1 VTGEENPG
9 VNHIAFQVPDVA
21 AAHRELQAQGL
32 NLPGAPHL
40 VASTGRTN
48 VNFRDPDG
56 WRLQLVDARR
66 QAPDPK
72 ATH

>member
-1 VTGEENPG
+1 
-9 VNHIAFQVPDVA
+9 VPDVA
-21 AAHRELQAQGL
+21 VAHRELQAKGL
-32 NLPGAPHL
+32 NIAGSPHL
-40 VASTGRTN
+40 VPSTGRTN

-66 QAPDPK
+66 QAPDHS